1 MHVHIQ
7 PLKYSLFLLDVV
19 AVAVVPVLRKVP
31 IAIWIVSL
39 GDEFF
44 LPFRKPANLRTG
56 CYIINYLPT

>member
-44 LPFRKPANLRTG
+44 CRFESRQ
-56 CYIINYLPT
+56 I